1 MNQALSQIKQKDIS
15 ALQHKKSPI
24 VENCIK
30 ACNILTGDKKKYP
43 DAKTMIAAFSQK
55 ASFVLD
61 LVNANSFE
69 PKATDGVFCKQACVW
84 LKAAVSIDR
93 G

>member
-15 ALQHKKSPI
+15 ALQYKKSAL

-30 ACNILTGDKKKYP
+30 ACNILIGDTKKYP
-43 DAKTMIAAFSQK
+43 DAKKMIVAFSQK

-61 LVNANSFE
+61 LMKRVDPDTNDETSPGQVRAVGNLLRSYSF
-69 PKATDGVFCKQACVW
+69 
-84 LKAAVSIDR
+84 
-93 G
+93 

>member
-1 MNQALSQIKQKDIS
+1 
-15 ALQHKKSPI
+15 
-24 VENCIK
+24 
-30 ACNILTGDKKKYP
+30 
-43 DAKTMIAAFSQK
+43 MIAAFSQK

-61 LVNANSFE
+61 LMKRVDPETNNVTSLRQMRAVDNLFNENSFD
-69 PKATDGVFCKQACVW
+69 PKATDGVFCKHACVR